1 MRYGTLLTSQSVN
14 MLSKITASKPKK
26 PPAAPRKH
34 ERRKDAR
41 PDEIIDAALD
51 VFATKGFSAAKLDDI
66 AARAGIS
73 KGTLYLYFASKEE
86 LLKEVVRLRVA
97 SMLERGRELIAHYEG
112 NTTDLLRDFL
122 LEWWQRQGETNLSA
136 IPKIIMSEAGNFPE
150 IARFYHRE
158 VIEPAHVMLHSLLKR
173 GVDSGEFAPID
184 DYDDAIH
191 TVISGVQFVMNW
203 QHSLGPC
210 IEDSH
215 IEPRRFITS
224 FARII
229 SLGFAARPHKA
240 LAAKPLKKTP
250 RKSQ

>member
-1 MRYGTLLTSQSVN
+1 MLTQPSR
-14 MLSKITASKPKK
+14 SKHNKTTPL
-26 PPAAPRKH
+26 PRKR

-51 VFATKGFSAAKLDDI
+51 VFASKGFSAAKLDDI

-86 LLKEVVRLRVA
+86 LLKEVVRLRVV
-97 SMLERGRELIAHYEG
+97 SMLARGRELIAAYEG
-112 NTTDLLRDFL
+112 STSNLLHDFMM
-122 LEWWQRQGETNLSA
+122 EWWTLQGETKLSA

-150 IARFYHRE
+150 IAQFYHQE
-158 VIEPAHVMLHSLLKR
+158 VIEPAHVMLHTLLKR
-173 GVDSGEFAPID
+173 GVDSGEFAPIN

-203 QHSLGPC
+203 QHSIGAC

-215 IEPRRFITS
+215 IEPRRFITN

-229 SLGFAARPHKA
+229 TLGFAVRTDEIAMKTAR
-240 LAAKPLKKTP
+240 KKTSIKTP
-250 RKSQ
+250 PSKTTPKKAR